1 VLAKEMADMNS
12 EIESLVREVL
22 NLDSK
27 TAIESLEASN
37 CPAWDS
43 LRHVEIILKLQTKF
57 GIKLS
62 SSEMVGM
69 RSVAQ
74 IKQTVI
80 GRANQK

>member
-1 VLAKEMADMNS
+1 MADISS
-12 EIESLVREVL
+12 EIEALVREVL
-22 NLDSK
+22 NLDSA
-27 TAIESLEASN
+27 TSIDSLEASN

-43 LRHVEIILKLQTKF
+43 LRHVELVLKLQTKF